1 MRLAVAVAGFT
12 PGEADQLRRA
22 MGAWRRPGLIEQFR
36 LRLVDGMLKN
46 GFTREYADSVFT
58 QIQGFGAYGF
68 PESHAAS
75 FALLVYVSCW
85 LKYHYPAAFTAALLN
100 SQPMGFYA
108 PAQLIQN
115 ARRHGVTVLAPD
127 VNESDADST
136 LEPVDEGDAL
146 RLGLNLVSRLPE
158 AAIERILDG
167 RRSGPYRDMDDF
179 TRRTRLNRP
188 VLNLLAEADAFESLN
203 LNRRAALWD
212 ALAQDNRAM
221 PLFDAAETEAP
232 TQETAVLTEMTPF
245 EETAADYGSL
255 GFSLKDHPMRFLR
268 PMLAKNRVVTAAEL
282 TKQRDGRRVRVAGI
296 VLNRQ
301 RPGTAKGVIFVT
313 LEDETGQANLII
325 RPTVARQYRQVVR
338 GSKVIL
344 AEGKLQNQQGVI
356 HVLPTRLEDWS
367 GALSAVKTHSRDFQ

>member
-1 MRLAVAVAGFT
+1 
-12 PGEADQLRRA
+12 
-22 MGAWRRPGLIEQFR
+22 
-36 LRLVDGMLKN
+36 
-46 GFTREYADSVFT
+46 
-58 QIQGFGAYGF
+58 
-68 PESHAAS
+68 
-75 FALLVYVSCW
+75 
-85 LKYHYPAAFTAALLN
+85 
-100 SQPMGFYA
+100 MGFYA

-115 ARRHGVTVLAPD
+115 ARRHGVTVLPPD

-136 LEPVDEGDAL
+136 LEPTEDGNAL
-146 RLGLNLVSRLPE
+146 RLGLNLVNRLPE
-158 AAIERILDG
+158 AAMDRILEG
-167 RRSGPYRDMDDF
+167 RQDGPYRNMDDF

-188 VLNLLAEADAFESLN
+188 ILNLLADADAFESLK

-212 ALAQDNRAM
+212 ALAQDNKPM
-221 PLFDAAETEAP
+221 PLFDSTEMEGSPHETML
-232 TQETAVLTEMTPF
+232 LTEMTPF

-282 TKQRDGRRVRVAGI
+282 AKRPDGRRVRVAGI

-301 RPGTAKGVIFVT
+301 RPGTAKGVIFIT

-325 RPTVARQYRQVVR
+325 RPAIAKQYRQVVR

-367 GALSAVKTHSRDFQ
+367 KALGRVKTRSRDFQ